1 MSPIY
6 GQPNYDFPRE
16 IEDEVVED
24 GIVEDGKDI
33 GITEMTMWY
42 TMVLVSIIVTWMLL
56 YFCVRLLA
64 LRQKTRNPQQ
74 RRPYMGTRSRTSLP
88 PTEPTIYVSPA
99 NLPPPPKY
107 EAMAP
112 PSYEEVVGIHYPA
125 YQPPDQPISQPI
137 TNALATQ
144 SSNSDTNTDTN
155 NAPNETTIETTTVTT
170 VDERRPVA
178 AAT

>member
-1 MSPIY
+1 MNVLS
-6 GQPNYDFPRE
+6 DFYN
-16 IEDEVVED
+16 D
-24 GIVEDGKDI
+24 
-33 GITEMTMWY
+33 
-42 TMVLVSIIVTWMLL
+42 SSIVTRQVHPAESDAGKVLGLL
-56 YFCVRLLA
+56 PVFVLILIIFIRLIYVLYKSKG
-64 LRQKTRNPQQ
+64 QKTRNPQQ

-88 PTEPTIYVSPA
+88 VSEPTIYVSPA

-125 YQPPDQPISQPI
+125 YLPPVQPINQPI

-144 SSNSDTNTDTN
+144 SSNSTVTNTDTN
-155 NAPNETTIETTTVTT
+155 TIPNETIPAETTTVTT
-170 VDERRPVA
+170 IDERRPVA

>member
-1 MSPIY
+1 MDVVTSVMSGVFIFMCLY
-6 GQPNYDFPRE
+6 LFW
-16 IEDEVVED
+16 
-24 GIVEDGKDI
+24 
-33 GITEMTMWY
+33 MW
-42 TMVLVSIIVTWMLL
+42 
-56 YFCVRLLA
+56 FCFGNFIKK
-64 LRQKTRNPQQ
+64 RQKTRNPQQ

>member
-1 MSPIY
+1 MNVLSDVYNDSSIVAREVHPAESDAGKIIGLLPVFVLILIIFIRLIY
-6 GQPNYDFPRE
+6 
-16 IEDEVVED
+16 
-24 GIVEDGKDI
+24 
-33 GITEMTMWY
+33 
-42 TMVLVSIIVTWMLL
+42 VLYKSKG
-56 YFCVRLLA
+56 
-64 LRQKTRNPQQ
+64 QKTRNPQQ

>member
-1 MSPIY
+1 ML
-6 GQPNYDFPRE
+6 DRE
-16 IEDEVVED
+16 TVAIILVLSVPAILMF
-24 GIVEDGKDI
+24 IVLFCFMNTI
-33 GITEMTMWY
+33 
-42 TMVLVSIIVTWMLL
+42 VLC
-56 YFCVRLLA
+56 YE

-88 PTEPTIYVSPA
+88 VSEPTIYVSPA

-125 YQPPDQPISQPI
+125 YLPPVQPINQPI

-144 SSNSDTNTDTN
+144 SSNSTVTNTDTN
-155 NAPNETTIETTTVTT
+155 TIPNETIPAETTTVTT
-170 VDERRPVA
+170 IDERRPVA